1 MGASG
6 RVTLNDV
13 AAASGVA
20 RSTAGFVL
28 TNDPNQTI
36 SAPTR
41 ERVRQAARELG
52 YVPHGVARALRE
64 GSSRVVVLEIDW
76 GFGEGNYARSYIRG
90 LNDELAA
97 HDYALLV
104 RHGPHTCASTQQVLH
119 AIAPRAVLR
128 FAGPCQPGHHDLEDG
143 GGGWKDGLDEHVELQ
158 ICHLADRGHRRI
170 ALALPSEHHT
180 PVTEARERLASHC
193 LATLGL
199 EPLVRLDVPRPRE
212 AGAATV
218 DQLRRDHPDV
228 TAIAAFSD
236 DIALRTVTALQDLG
250 LAVPG
255 DIAVIGF
262 DDTEYG
268 ALVTPALTTVHID
281 AEAHGRLA
289 ARAALGLDEAGLT
302 PIPAH
307 IIVRASA

>member
-13 AAASGVA
+13 AAASGVS

-36 SAPTR
+36 SAATR
-41 ERVRQAARELG
+41 ERVRRAARELG

-76 GFGEGNYARSYIRG
+76 DFEGNYSHSYIRG
-90 LNDELAA
+90 LDDELAA

-104 RHGPHTCASTQQVLH
+104 RHGPRTRQSTQQVLD

-128 FAGPCQPGHHDLEDG
+128 FAEPYVTGHDLEDR
-143 GGGWKDGLDEHVELQ
+143 GGGWKDGLAAHVALQ
-158 ICHLADRGHRRI
+158 IGYLVDKGHARI
-170 ALALPSEHHT
+170 AIALPSSHT
-180 PVTEARERLASHC
+180 PLTEARQRLATQHAES
-193 LATLGL
+193 LGL
-199 EPLVRLDVPRPRE
+199 RPPTCFDIPRPRE
-212 AGAATV
+212 AGAAAV
-218 DQLRRDHPDV
+218 EQWRRAHPEV
-228 TAIAAFSD
+228 TAIAAFTD
-236 DIALRTVTALQDLG
+236 DIALRALTALHDLG

-268 ALVTPALTTVHID
+268 ALVEPALTTVHID

-289 ARAALGLDEAGLT
+289 ARTALGLDEAGLT
-302 PIPAH
+302 PTPAR
-307 IIVRASA
+307 IIARDSA

>member
-13 AAASGVA
+13 AAASGVS

-36 SAPTR
+36 SPATQ
-41 ERVRQAARELG
+41 ERVRRAARELG

-76 GFGEGNYARSYIRG
+76 DLEGNYSRSFIRG
-90 LNDELAA
+90 LEDELAA
-97 HDYALLV
+97 HEHALLV
-104 RHGPHTCASTQQVLH
+104 RHGPRTRQSTQQVLH

-128 FAGPCQPGHHDLEDG
+128 FAEPYRTGRHDLEDG
-143 GGGWKDGLDEHVELQ
+143 GGGWRDGLAAHVALQ
-158 ICHLADRGHRRI
+158 LGYLVDQGHRRI
-170 ALALPSEHHT
+170 ALALPSART
-180 PVTEARERLASHC
+180 PVTEARERLAAGRARAH
-193 LATLGL
+193 GI
-199 EPLVRLDVPRPRE
+199 EPPVCFDIPRPRE
-212 AGAATV
+212 AGAAAV
-218 DQLRRDHPDV
+218 DRLRRDRPEV

-236 DIALRTVTALQDLG
+236 DIALRAVTALQDLG
-250 LAVPG
+250 LAVPR
-255 DIAVIGF
+255 DVAVIGF

-289 ARAALGLDEAGLT
+289 ARTALGLDEAGLT
-302 PIPAH
+302 TTPAR
-307 IIVRASA
+307 IIVRESA